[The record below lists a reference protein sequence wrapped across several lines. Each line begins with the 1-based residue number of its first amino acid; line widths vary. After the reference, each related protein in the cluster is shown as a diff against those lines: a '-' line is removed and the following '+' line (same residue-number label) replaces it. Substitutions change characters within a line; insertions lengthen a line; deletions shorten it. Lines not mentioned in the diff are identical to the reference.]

1 MPLLNRTIKQV
12 LMQRDGLTEA
22 EADAE
27 VRFARKELQTRLAAG
42 ELPFDLCEEL
52 FGLEPDYLEDLLY

>member
-1 MPLLNRTIKQV
+1 MSQRNRTIKQV

-27 VRFARKELQTRLAAG
+27 VRLAREELQTRLDAG
-42 ELPFDLCEEL
+42 EMPFDLCEEL